1 MKSLYELIK
10 REHDIVEGIRK
21 YEHEIY
27 CCKRDIEWCNDYE
40 PDCNEKAESI
50 ELFEI
55 RINNAELAITNSKYE
70 LEIVRRD
77 IRRYFEE
84 LNE

>member
-1 MKSLYELIK
+1 MKTLYELIK

-21 YEHEIY
+21 YEYEIY
-27 CCKRDIEWCNDYE
+27 CCKRDIEWCNDYK
-40 PDCNEKAESI
+40 PDCNEKTASI

-55 RINNAELAITNSKYE
+55 RIDKAELAITNSKYE

-77 IRRYFEE
+77 IHKYFEE
-84 LNE
+84 LNK

>member
-10 REHDIVEGIRK
+10 REHEIVEGIRK

-27 CCKRDIEWCNDYE
+27 CCKRDIEWCNDISFT
-40 PDCNEKAESI
+40 CSEKTKSI
-50 ELFEI
+50 DLFEV
-55 RINNAELAITNSKYE
+55 RINKAELAIVNSKIE
-70 LEIVRRD
+70 LEYARQD

-84 LNE
+84 LNK